1 MAVTLLCCLGS
12 TLYTCHSVSL
22 GLGRVYVRS
31 ALKSLSDAALGL
43 FLLRV
48 SQRLSV
54 YMESEGST
62 PPALSPL
69 WDLPHTLLLLAPLFL
84 VPLCKKM
91 GFFQG
96 SSCLHYLTSTH
107 LGLPLGRISG
117 SKEETLGGGGSHTL
131 LSPQGPPF
139 PGLSWS
145 PCPSAGHTA
154 PEVGATLGS
163 SLGEKK
169 RKTTHE
175 RPTPK
180 GHSQVLLP
188 PLFPC

>member
-1 MAVTLLCCLGS
+1 MLCCLGS

-117 SKEETLGGGGSHTL
+117 SKEETLGGGLPHT
-131 LSPQGPPF
+131 PQPAGPPLPRPLLESLPQRWPHSSRGWGHPWVK
-139 PGLSWS
+139 PGR
-145 PCPSAGHTA
+145 
-154 PEVGATLGS
+154 
-163 SLGEKK
+163 KK
-169 RKTTHE
+169 EENH
-175 RPTPK
+175 P
-180 GHSQVLLP
+180 
-188 PLFPC
+188 